1 MTNRLKFTPEKKQ
14 RFLAHLRETG
24 NVTLSARAIGLPNRT
39 IYDHRQSD
47 EAFKAAWDE
56 AIEEAVDALEE
67 EARRRAFAGVTRKKF
82 HLGKPVKDPLTGKQ
96 YVEQE
101 YSDVLLIFL
110 LKAHRPA
117 KYRERYELSG
127 KLGIALEQLVTDS
140 AASPGGTA

>member
-1 MTNRLKFTPEKKQ
+1 MTNRVKFTAEKKQ

-39 IYDHRQSD
+39 IYDHRLSD
-47 EAFKAAWDE
+47 PAFKAEWEAAIDE
-56 AIEEAVDALEE
+56 AIDVLEE

-82 HLGKPVKDPLTGKQ
+82 HLGNPVRDPQTGQQ

-110 LKAHRPA
+110 LKAHRPE
-117 KYRERYELSG
+117 KYRERVEHSG
-127 KLGIALEQLVTDS
+127 KLGLTLEQLVTEP